1 MTTKLEV
8 EELRLLEESEVEELR
23 LLEESGILHLL
34 MLRLYL
40 RKVTLKDVK
49 CTTEIACYPIGY
61 VFVCEDGTKMSLFD
75 IVGVGTRYGATR
87 INYDAIEYLDIGG
100 NEKEIIAAY
109 ESALAKGVINEEDVL
124 LWAKEFNPDDT
135 STDTWCSCATHKY
148 AFLLELVIK
157 HGGVS
162 LEKTIELLNNS
173 IT

>member
-1 MTTKLEV
+1 MTTELE
-8 EELRLLEESEVEELR
+8 SEELR

-61 VFVCEDGTKMSLFD
+61 IFVCEDGTKMSLFD
-75 IVGVGTRYGATR
+75 IVGTRHRATR
-87 INYDAIEYLDIGG
+87 INYDAIEYIDIGG

-109 ESALAKGVINEEDVL
+109 ETALAKGLINEEDVL
-124 LWAKEFNPDDT
+124 LWDKAFNPDDT
-135 STDTWCSCATHKY
+135 STDIWCSCATHKY